1 MVTNQQV
8 VDFLNNLD
16 WIDRHNHIE
25 VLELLNKLNIVLP
38 PRAIG
43 ELFHCIEQG
52 REVGRFIP
60 MILEHGIYMED
71 LWHIPGALA
80 EWIIPRLELFKKNL
94 ISYPPDLTPEEWEEI
109 IDKILES
116 HRIIAAD
123 DIGVE
128 LKREKE
134 LEEGLK
140 LFSEYYLHLWD

>member
-25 VLELLNKLNIVLP
+25 VLELLNKLNIVLA

-71 LWHIPGALA
+71 LWHIPSALA
-80 EWIIPRLELFKKNL
+80 EWIIPRLGLFKKNI
-94 ISYPPDLTPEEWEEI
+94 ISYPPNLTPEEWEEI